1 MTQISR
7 YSLTLIVAAAIII
20 EVLGA
25 AQYFMA
31 RSGARNELLAK
42 AQRDMQESQRVAMV
56 KTEVET
62 ALKNAE
68 HSIHLT
74 LGTPETSYSIAA
86 RIIQVNPHIIGVGV
100 AFIPNYYKDK
110 GRDGLFMPYTYDDQP
125 SIASKGKRTG
135 KPHIRT
141 HIPSLDYTQRD
152 WYKTAMAGQRQ
163 WTEAYVGEGG
173 LNVLMCT
180 YSIPVTDKSGRT
192 VGVLFADVTMEDAT
206 VMMSKLSHGIRKSGI
221 VTVGIQIVSFLL
233 LSFIIWRSVVASRR
247 YKARYVDPEKNRLIE
262 QVEKMRQ
269 VNTRLTKRNQE
280 LAQRVAEMQARLN
293 SQVQQRTDQHWFG

>member
-100 AFIPNYYKDK
+100 AFAN
-110 GRDGLFMPYTYDDQP
+110 
-125 SIASKGKRTG
+125 
-135 KPHIRT
+135 
-141 HIPSLDYTQRD
+141 
-152 WYKTAMAGQRQ
+152 
-163 WTEAYVGEGG
+163 
-173 LNVLMCT
+173 
-180 YSIPVTDKSGRT
+180 
-192 VGVLFADVTMEDAT
+192 
-206 VMMSKLSHGIRKSGI
+206 
-221 VTVGIQIVSFLL
+221 
-233 LSFIIWRSVVASRR
+233 
-247 YKARYVDPEKNRLIE
+247 
-262 QVEKMRQ
+262 
-269 VNTRLTKRNQE
+269 
-280 LAQRVAEMQARLN
+280 
-293 SQVQQRTDQHWFG
+293 

>member
-110 GRDGLFMPYTYDDQP
+110 GRNGLFLPYTYDDQP

-221 VTVGIQIVSFLL
+221 VTLGIQLISFLL
-233 LSFIIWRSVVASRR
+233 LSFIIWRAVVASRR
-247 YKARYVDPEKNRLIE
+247 YKARYIDPEKNHLIE

-293 SQVQQRTDQHWFG
+293 SQVQQRSDQHWFG

>member
-31 RSGARNELLAK
+31 RNGARNELLAK
-42 AQRDMQESQRVAMV
+42 AQRDMQESQRVATV

-86 RIIQVNPHIIGVGV
+86 RIIQVNPHIVGVGV
-100 AFIPNYYKDK
+100 AFVPNYYKDK
-110 GRDGLFMPYTYDDQP
+110 GRNGLFLPYTYDDQP

-152 WYKTAMAGQRQ
+152 WYKTAIAGQRQ

-180 YSIPVTDKSGRT
+180 YSIPVTDKSGRI

-206 VMMSKLSHGIRKSGI
+206 VMMSKLNHGIRKSGI
-221 VTVGIQIVSFLL
+221 VTLGIQIVSFLL
-233 LSFIIWRSVVASRR
+233 LSFIIWRAVVASRR
-247 YKARYVDPEKNRLIE
+247 YKARYVDPEKTHLIE

-293 SQVQQRTDQHWFG
+293 SQVQQRSDQHWFG

>member
-110 GRDGLFMPYTYDDQP
+110 GRNGLFLPYTYDDQP

-206 VMMSKLSHGIRKSGI
+206 VMMSKLNHGIRKSGI
-221 VTVGIQIVSFLL
+221 VTLGIQLVSFLL
-233 LSFIIWRSVVASRR
+233 LSFIIWRAVVASRR
-247 YKARYVDPEKNRLIE
+247 YKERYVDPEKTHLIE

-293 SQVQQRTDQHWFG
+293 SQVQQRSDQHWFG

>member
-31 RSGARNELLAK
+31 RNGARNELLAK
-42 AQRDMQESQRVAMV
+42 AQRDMQESQRVATV

-74 LGTPETSYSIAA
+74 LGTPETSYSIAS

-110 GRDGLFMPYTYDDQP
+110 GRNGLFLPYTYDDQP

-173 LNVLMCT
+173 LSVLMCT

-206 VMMSKLSHGIRKSGI
+206 VMMSKLNHGIRKSGI
-221 VTVGIQIVSFLL
+221 VTLGIQLVSFLL
-233 LSFIIWRSVVASRR
+233 LSFIIWRAVVASRR
-247 YKARYVDPEKNRLIE
+247 YKERYVDPEKTHLIE

-293 SQVQQRTDQHWFG
+293 SQVQQRSDQHWFG

>member
-31 RSGARNELLAK
+31 RNGARNELLAK
-42 AQRDMQESQRVAMV
+42 AQRDMQESQRVATV

-110 GRDGLFMPYTYDDQP
+110 GRNGLFLPYTYDDQP

-206 VMMSKLSHGIRKSGI
+206 VMMSKLNHGIRKSGI
-221 VTVGIQIVSFLL
+221 VTLGIQLVSFLL
-233 LSFIIWRSVVASRR
+233 LSFIIWRAVVASRR
-247 YKARYVDPEKNRLIE
+247 YKERYVDPEKTHLVE

>member
-1 MTQISR
+1 
-7 YSLTLIVAAAIII
+7 
-20 EVLGA
+20 
-25 AQYFMA
+25 
-31 RSGARNELLAK
+31 
-42 AQRDMQESQRVAMV
+42 
-56 KTEVET
+56 
-62 ALKNAE
+62 
-68 HSIHLT
+68 
-74 LGTPETSYSIAA
+74 
-86 RIIQVNPHIIGVGV
+86 
-100 AFIPNYYKDK
+100 
-110 GRDGLFMPYTYDDQP
+110 
-125 SIASKGKRTG
+125 
-135 KPHIRT
+135 
-141 HIPSLDYTQRD
+141 
-152 WYKTAMAGQRQ
+152 MAGQRQ

-206 VMMSKLSHGIRKSGI
+206 VMMSKLNHGIRKSGI

-247 YKARYVDPEKNRLIE
+247 YKARYIDPEKNHLIE

>member
-74 LGTPETSYSIAA
+74 LGTPETSYSIAS

-100 AFIPNYYKDK
+100 AFVPNYYKDK
-110 GRDGLFMPYTYDDQP
+110 GRNGLFLPYTYDDQP

-173 LNVLMCT
+173 LSVLMCT

-206 VMMSKLSHGIRKSGI
+206 VMMSKLNHGIRKSGI
-221 VTVGIQIVSFLL
+221 VTLGIQLVSFLL
-233 LSFIIWRSVVASRR
+233 LSFIIWRAVVASRR
-247 YKARYVDPEKNRLIE
+247 YKERYVDPEKTHLVE

-293 SQVQQRTDQHWFG
+293 SQVQQRSDQHWFG

>member
-31 RSGARNELLAK
+31 RNGARNELLAK
-42 AQRDMQESQRVAMV
+42 AQRDMQESQRVATV

-110 GRDGLFMPYTYDDQP
+110 GRNGLFLPYTYDDQP

-173 LNVLMCT
+173 LSVLMCT

-206 VMMSKLSHGIRKSGI
+206 VMMSKLNHGIRKSGI
-221 VTVGIQIVSFLL
+221 VTLGIQLVSFLL
-233 LSFIIWRSVVASRR
+233 LSFIIWRAVVASRR
-247 YKARYVDPEKNRLIE
+247 YKERYVDPEKTHLVE

-293 SQVQQRTDQHWFG
+293 SQVQQRSDQHWFG

>member
-31 RSGARNELLAK
+31 RNGARNELLAK
-42 AQRDMQESQRVAMV
+42 AQRDMQESQRVATV

-74 LGTPETSYSIAA
+74 LGTPETSYSIAS
-86 RIIQVNPHIIGVGV
+86 RIIQVNPPIIGVGV

-110 GRDGLFMPYTYDDQP
+110 GRNGLFLPYTYDDQP

-173 LNVLMCT
+173 LSVLMCT

-206 VMMSKLSHGIRKSGI
+206 VMMSKLNHGIRKSGI
-221 VTVGIQIVSFLL
+221 VTLGIQLVSFLL
-233 LSFIIWRSVVASRR
+233 LSFIIWRAVVASRR
-247 YKARYVDPEKNRLIE
+247 YKERYVDPEKTHLVE

-293 SQVQQRTDQHWFG
+293 SQVQQRSDQHWFG

>member
-74 LGTPETSYSIAA
+74 LGTPETSYSIAS

-110 GRDGLFMPYTYDDQP
+110 GRNGLFLPYTYDDQP
-125 SIASKGKRTG
+125 SVASKGKRTG

-206 VMMSKLSHGIRKSGI
+206 VMMSKLNHGIRKSGI
-221 VTVGIQIVSFLL
+221 VTLGIQLVSFLL
-233 LSFIIWRSVVASRR
+233 LSFIIWRAVVASRR
-247 YKARYVDPEKNRLIE
+247 YKERYVDPEKTHLVE

-293 SQVQQRTDQHWFG
+293 SQVQQRSDQHWFG

>member
-1 MTQISR
+1 MTQVSK
-7 YSLTLIVAAAIII
+7 YSLALIVAAAIII

-31 RSGARNELLAK
+31 RNGARNELLAK

-68 HSIHLT
+68 HSICLT
-74 LGTPETSYSIAA
+74 LGNPETSYSIAS
-86 RIIQVNPHIIGVGV
+86 RIIQVNPHIVGVGV

-110 GRDGLFMPYTYDDQP
+110 GRNGLFLPYTYDDQP
-125 SIASKGKRTG
+125 SIVNKGKRTG
-135 KPHIRT
+135 KVHIQTR
-141 HIPSLDYTQRD
+141 IPNLDYTKRD
-152 WYKTAMAGQRQ
+152 WYKSAMEGKNQ

-180 YSIPVTDKSGRT
+180 YSIPIKDKSGHT

-206 VMMSKLSHGIRKSGI
+206 IMMGKMNHGIRKSGL
-221 VTVGIQIVSFLL
+221 VTLCIQIVSFLL
-233 LSFIIWRSVVASRR
+233 MGFIIWRAVAASRR
-247 YKARYVDPEKNRLIE
+247 YKERYVDPEKNRLVE
-262 QVEKMRQ
+262 QVEKMRE
-269 VNTRLTKRNQE
+269 VNNRLTKRNQE
-280 LAQRVAEMQARLN
+280 LAQKVAELQTRLATQ
-293 SQVQQRTDQHWFG
+293 SRQISDQHWFG

>member
-42 AQRDMQESQRVAMV
+42 AQRDMQESQRVATV

-110 GRDGLFMPYTYDDQP
+110 GRNGLFLPYTYDDQP

-173 LNVLMCT
+173 LSVLMCT

-206 VMMSKLSHGIRKSGI
+206 VMMSKLNHGIRKSGI
-221 VTVGIQIVSFLL
+221 VTLGIQLVSFLL
-233 LSFIIWRSVVASRR
+233 LSFIIWRAVVASRR
-247 YKARYVDPEKNRLIE
+247 YKERYVDPEKTHLVE

-293 SQVQQRTDQHWFG
+293 SQVQQRSDQHWFG

>member
-31 RSGARNELLAK
+31 RNGARNELLAK
-42 AQRDMQESQRVAMV
+42 AQRDMQESQRVATV

-86 RIIQVNPHIIGVGV
+86 RIIQVNPHIVGVGV
-100 AFIPNYYKDK
+100 AFVPNYYKDK
-110 GRDGLFMPYTYDDQP
+110 GRNGLFLPYTYDDQP

-152 WYKTAMAGQRQ
+152 WYKTAIAGQRQ

-206 VMMSKLSHGIRKSGI
+206 VMMSKLNHGIRKSGI
-221 VTVGIQIVSFLL
+221 VTLGIQLVSFLL
-233 LSFIIWRSVVASRR
+233 LSFIIWRAVVASRR
-247 YKARYVDPEKNRLIE
+247 YKARYVDPEKTHLIE

-293 SQVQQRTDQHWFG
+293 SQVQQRSDQHWFG

>member
-31 RSGARNELLAK
+31 RNGARNELLAK
-42 AQRDMQESQRVAMV
+42 AQRDMQESQRVATV

-86 RIIQVNPHIIGVGV
+86 RIIQVNPHIVGVGV

-110 GRDGLFMPYTYDDQP
+110 GRNGLFLPYTYDDQP

-173 LNVLMCT
+173 LSVLMCT

-206 VMMSKLSHGIRKSGI
+206 VMMSKLNHGIRKSGI
-221 VTVGIQIVSFLL
+221 VTLGIQLVSFLL
-233 LSFIIWRSVVASRR
+233 LSFIIWRAVVASRR
-247 YKARYVDPEKNRLIE
+247 YKERYVDPEKTHLVE

-293 SQVQQRTDQHWFG
+293 SQVQQRSDQHWFG

>member
-110 GRDGLFMPYTYDDQP
+110 GRNGLFLPYTYDDQP
-125 SIASKGKRTG
+125 SITSKGKRTG

-173 LNVLMCT
+173 LSVLMCT

-206 VMMSKLSHGIRKSGI
+206 IMMSKLNHGIRKSGI

-247 YKARYVDPEKNRLIE
+247 YKARYIDPEKNHLIE

>member
-86 RIIQVNPHIIGVGV
+86 RIIQVNPHIIGVGM

-125 SIASKGKRTG
+125 SITSKGKRTG

-173 LNVLMCT
+173 LSVLMCT

-206 VMMSKLSHGIRKSGI
+206 VMMSKLNHGIRKSGI

-247 YKARYVDPEKNRLIE
+247 YKARYIDPEKNHLIE

>member
-74 LGTPETSYSIAA
+74 LGTPETSYSIAS

-110 GRDGLFMPYTYDDQP
+110 GRNGLFLPYTYDDQP

-173 LNVLMCT
+173 LSVLMCT

-206 VMMSKLSHGIRKSGI
+206 VMMSKLNHGIRKSGI

-247 YKARYVDPEKNRLIE
+247 YKARYIDPEKNHLIE

>member
-31 RSGARNELLAK
+31 RNGARNELLAK
-42 AQRDMQESQRVAMV
+42 AQRDMQESQRVATV

-110 GRDGLFMPYTYDDQP
+110 GRNGLFLPYTYDDQP

-206 VMMSKLSHGIRKSGI
+206 VMMSKLNHGIRKSGI
-221 VTVGIQIVSFLL
+221 VTLGIQLVSFLL
-233 LSFIIWRSVVASRR
+233 LSFIIWRAVVASRR
-247 YKARYVDPEKNRLIE
+247 YKERYVDPEKTHLVE

-293 SQVQQRTDQHWFG
+293 SQVQQRSDQHWFG

>member
-74 LGTPETSYSIAA
+74 LGTPETSYSIAS

-110 GRDGLFMPYTYDDQP
+110 GRNGLFLPYTYDDQP

-173 LNVLMCT
+173 LSVLMCT

-206 VMMSKLSHGIRKSGI
+206 VMMSKLNHGIRKSGI

-233 LSFIIWRSVVASRR
+233 LSFIIWRAVVASRR
-247 YKARYVDPEKNRLIE
+247 YKARYIDPEKNHLIE

>member
-74 LGTPETSYSIAA
+74 LGTPETSYSIAS

-110 GRDGLFMPYTYDDQP
+110 GRNGLFLPYTYDDQP

-206 VMMSKLSHGIRKSGI
+206 VMMSKLNHGIRKSGI

-247 YKARYVDPEKNRLIE
+247 YKARYIDPEKNHLIE

-293 SQVQQRTDQHWFG
+293 SQVQQRSDQHWFG

>member
-56 KTEVET
+56 KTVVET

-86 RIIQVNPHIIGVGV
+86 RIIQVNPHIVGVGV
-100 AFIPNYYKDK
+100 AFVPNYYKDK
-110 GRDGLFMPYTYDDQP
+110 GRNGLFLPYTYDDQP

-206 VMMSKLSHGIRKSGI
+206 VMMSKLNHGIRKSGI
-221 VTVGIQIVSFLL
+221 VTLGIQLISFLL
-233 LSFIIWRSVVASRR
+233 LSFIIWRAVVASRR
-247 YKARYVDPEKNRLIE
+247 YKARYVDPEKNHLIE

-293 SQVQQRTDQHWFG
+293 SQVQQRSDQHWFG

>member
-74 LGTPETSYSIAA
+74 LGTPETSYSIAS

-110 GRDGLFMPYTYDDQP
+110 GRNGLFLPYTYDDQP

-173 LNVLMCT
+173 LSVLMCT

-206 VMMSKLSHGIRKSGI
+206 VMMSKLNHGIRKSGI
-221 VTVGIQIVSFLL
+221 VTLGIQIVSFLL
-233 LSFIIWRSVVASRR
+233 LSFIIWRAVVASRR
-247 YKARYVDPEKNRLIE
+247 YKARYIDPEKNHLIE

-293 SQVQQRTDQHWFG
+293 SQVQQRSDQHWFG

>member
-42 AQRDMQESQRVAMV
+42 AQRDMQESQRVATV

-74 LGTPETSYSIAA
+74 LGTPETSYSIAS

-110 GRDGLFMPYTYDDQP
+110 GRNGLFLPYTYDDQP

-173 LNVLMCT
+173 LSVLMCT

-206 VMMSKLSHGIRKSGI
+206 VMMSKLNHGIRKSGI
-221 VTVGIQIVSFLL
+221 VTLGIQLVSFLL
-233 LSFIIWRSVVASRR
+233 LSFIIWRAVVASRR
-247 YKARYVDPEKNRLIE
+247 YKARYVDPEKTHLIE

-293 SQVQQRTDQHWFG
+293 SQVQQRSDQHWFG